1 VADILGLY
9 TSPVAF
15 SVEPWNQLTVEPSVA
30 GAIKPTTPCPQR
42 EAEPTLNAG
51 TGLTVAVTAVLE
63 ELVQLL
69 YVAFT

>member
-1 VADILGLY
+1 MADILGLY

-30 GAIKPTTPCPQR
+30 GAIKPTTPGPQR
-42 EAEPTLNAG
+42 EAEVTLNVG
-51 TGLTVAVTAVLE
+51 TGLISAPTAVLE

-69 YVAFT
+69 YVAST